1 MKRMIGLILFLF
13 IVFSAISAASATQL
27 GNTTYGYVDKDI
39 YGNNS
44 SNETIP
50 IIVGVHPQENGIHN
64 AITNEL
70 TNKSENLTKRYV
82 LYSVHVTQD
91 VDDYSKGRMNGQLL
105 AQQFIVPD
113 ISRDNT
119 TLVIDAHE
127 NHYKDSGYDYAR
139 FLYLISSDSKTA
151 AYAQEIIDQMP
162 FLVTYSPPNPTSTK
176 YVTIPIADKGIPTMV
191 YETYMYDSV
200 SKKASDASAL
210 INALDTKVAD
220 PNKNY
225 DLAITAVPKGGNYYA
240 PPNVTLT
247 ANQTSN
253 IYYTQDGSIPTENST
268 PYSGSIN
275 ITNST
280 VLKFFAVD
288 ADGKHS
294 QIFTENYFIYA
305 WTPYTYQ
312 VTVQYRLSNKKYRIK
327 YTVPYTAKKRIR
339 TKVGKKWK
347 YSYVYVTKYKIKYK
361 WDYKYGYRVE
371 TRNGYR
377 WQLI

>member
-1 MKRMIGLILFLF
+1 MKRIIGLILFLF
-13 IVFSAISAASATQL
+13 IVFSAISATSATQL

-44 SNETIP
+44 SNETMA
-50 IIVGVHPQENGIHN
+50 IIVGVHPQENGIHD

-70 TNKSENLTKRYV
+70 KNKSENLTKRYV

-91 VDDYSKGRMNGQLL
+91 ANDYSKGRMNGQLL

-113 ISRDNT
+113 VSKENL

-151 AYAQEIIDQMP
+151 AYANEIISEMP
-162 FLVTYSPPNPTSTK
+162 FLVIYTPPNPTSPE
-176 YVTIPIADKGIPTMV
+176 YVTVPIANKGIPTMV

-200 SKKASDASAL
+200 SQKDSYASAL

-225 DLAITAVPKGGNYYA
+225 DLTITAVPKGGNYYA
-240 PPNVTLT
+240 PQNVTLT
-247 ANQTSN
+247 ANQTST
-253 IYYTQDGSIPTENST
+253 IYYTTDGSIPTKNST
-268 PYSGSIN
+268 TYSGSIN
-275 ITNST
+275 ITNTT

-288 ADGKHS
+288 TDGKNS
-294 QIFTENYFIYA
+294 LIFTENYFIYA

-312 VTVQYRLSNKKYRIK
+312 VTIPYKLSNKKYRIK

-339 TKVGKKWK
+339 TKIGNKWK
-347 YSYVYVTKYKIKYK
+347 YSYIYVTKYKTKYK
-361 WDYKYGYRVE
+361 WDYKYGYRIE
-371 TRNGYR
+371 TRSGYR

>member
-1 MKRMIGLILFLF
+1 MKRIIGSILFLF
-13 IVFSAISAASATQL
+13 IVFSAISAASATQM

-44 SNETIP
+44 SNETIAL
-50 IIVGVHPQENGIHN
+50 IVGVHPQENGIHS

-70 TNKSENLTKRYV
+70 ANKSENLTKRYV

-91 VDDYSKGRMNGQLL
+91 VDDYSKSRMNGQLL

-113 ISRDNT
+113 ISSEHP

-151 AYAQEIIDQMP
+151 AYTQEIIDQVP
-162 FLVTYSPPNPTSTK
+162 FLVTYNPPNPTSPQ
-176 YVTIPIADKGIPTMV
+176 YVTIPIANKGIPTIV

-225 DLAITAVPKGGNYYA
+225 DLTITAVPKGGNYYA
-240 PPNVTLT
+240 PQNVALT
-247 ANQTSN
+247 ASQTST
-253 IYYTQDGSIPTENST
+253 IYYTQDGSIPTKNST
-268 PYSGSIN
+268 QYSGVIN

-280 VLKFFAVD
+280 VLKFFAID
-288 ADGKHS
+288 ADGKYS
-294 QIFTENYFIYA
+294 KIFTENYFMYA

-312 VTVQYRLSNKKYRIK
+312 VTIQYRLSNKKYRIR

-339 TKVGKKWK
+339 YKVGKKWK
-347 YSYVYVTKYKIKYK
+347 YKYTYVIKYKTKYK
-361 WDYKYGYRVE
+361 WDYKYGYRIE
-371 TRNGYR
+371 TRSGYR